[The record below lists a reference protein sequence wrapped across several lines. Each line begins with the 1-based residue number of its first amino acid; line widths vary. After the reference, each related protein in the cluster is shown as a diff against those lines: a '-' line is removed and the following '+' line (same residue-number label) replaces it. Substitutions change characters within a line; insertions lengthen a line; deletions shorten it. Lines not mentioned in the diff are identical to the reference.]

1 MDFGVFAFIAG
12 MLAFGYMG
20 NPFMAIAF
28 GVMTVVFYVASKESQ
43 HKHMRVA
50 GVWVGVVAAAM
61 SVGLTFYSNYLSVL
75 AQQQQAAQ
83 YQQMYDQMYG
93 TGDDDDGYVVEPG
106 DVDAGADAEAA
117 EQN

>member
-28 GVMTVVFYVASKESQ
+28 GVMAVVFYVVSKESQ
-43 HKHMRVA
+43 HKHMRIA

-93 TGDDDDGYVVEPG
+93 TGEDGDGYVVEPDGG
-106 DVDAGADAEAA
+106 DADADVQQDAA
-117 EQN
+117 K